1 MDCGNGETGV
11 KRWNL
16 RVNGTKKLVQKGGNL
31 RVNGTKKTGV
41 KKMENTGY
49 RNGKPMEQDLS
60 EGYPEPPVLTIVISA
75 KRAVQPIS
83 EKEE

>member
-11 KRWNL
+11 K
-16 RVNGTKKLVQKGGNL
+16 KI
-31 RVNGTKKTGV
+31 
-41 KKMENTGY
+41 ENTGY

>member
-1 MDCGNGETGV
+1 
-11 KRWNL
+11 
-16 RVNGTKKLVQKGGNL
+16 
-31 RVNGTKKTGV
+31 
-41 KKMENTGY
+41 MENPWNKDMTE
-49 RNGKPMEQDLS
+49 NGKPMEQDLS